1 MKTKWFTNPMWVYS
15 WIWIFVIV
23 VYNLHWSNYYN
34 NLSVKLI
41 FFFVVSFFLSF
52 LGGYMLERKKKNKFK
67 EIETSNYNLTMLLFL
82 WFGYILEF
90 LYSGGVPLILV
101 LKGSFGNYKDFTGIP
116 TFHVILASYTI
127 FIGVYFFHQFV
138 STEKNNK
145 KLLLFLILSIL
156 PNLLV
161 LNRGAIM
168 ITLISCLIIY
178 LMKQFI
184 IKISKVI
191 KIALG
196 ILVVLYL
203 FGQLGN
209 MRNELSADNKEYI
222 LSLGGATDEF
232 IDGNVPFE
240 YYWGYLY
247 IASPLGNLDNLV
259 NTQDP
264 NFEIT
269 KLPMIMFEFTPDFIS
284 NRLREIFN
292 DGEVEDISN
301 YLVVE
306 SLNAPTVYFRS
317 YFLLGWTG
325 IWLMFFFS
333 MFSTIF
339 YLFILPTSG
348 QYYLTGFAI
357 LAAIIILNTFS
368 NMWITTGT
376 VLIWP
381 LIFSLFSK
389 ITFNSKK
396 NKSIEL

>member
-1 MKTKWFTNPMWVYS
+1 MKTRWFTNPIWVYS
-15 WIWIFVIV
+15 WIWILVML
-23 VYNLHWSNYYN
+23 VYNLGWSNYYN
-34 NLSVKLI
+34 NLSVKLVS
-41 FFFVVSFFLSF
+41 FFVVTFFLSF
-52 LGGYMLERKKKNKFK
+52 LGGYILETKNRNKFK
-67 EIETSNYNLTMLLFL
+67 KIQTSDYNLIMLLFL
-82 WFGYILEF
+82 WGGYILEF
-90 LYSGGVPLILV
+90 LYSGGIPLVLV

-127 FIGVYFFHQFV
+127 FLGVYFYHQFV
-138 STEKNNK
+138 STNNNK

-178 LMKQFI
+178 LMKQYIVRINKI
-184 IKISKVI
+184 IKIV
-191 KIALG
+191 LG
-196 ILVVLYL
+196 ILIVLFL

-209 MRNELSADNKEYI
+209 MRNELSADSKEYI

-232 IDGNVPFE
+232 IYGNVPFE

-259 NTQDP
+259 SNYDP
-264 NFEIT
+264 KFDIHNVPN
-269 KLPMIMFEFTPDFIS
+269 LMFEFTPDFIS
-284 NRLREIFN
+284 NRLRIMFNNGEI
-292 DGEVEDISN
+292 EDISN

-317 YFLLGWTG
+317 YFLLGWIG
-325 IWLMFFFS
+325 IWSMFFFS
-333 MFSTIF
+333 MFSVIC

-348 QYYLTGFAI
+348 KYYLTGLGI
-357 LAAIIILNTFS
+357 LTSIIILNTFG
-368 NMWITTGT
+368 NMWVSSGT

-381 LIFSLFSK
+381 LIFSLFDK
-389 ITFNSKK
+389 IKFK
-396 NKSIEL
+396 NNA